1 MKNLLTLFTALFLLG
16 RIAFADNDP
25 KPVKSEIKDVTVFL
39 SGAQVM
45 RTGSTTI
52 NPGIS
57 SFVFEDLSPLINAN
71 SIQVTAKGDFT
82 ILSVVHQLNYLKT
95 QEKSKEILALEDSLE
110 SLRQQIEIQQS
121 MLEVYTAE
129 EAMIMANKSIG
140 GQNTGVKALD
150 FKENADFFVNRLTE
164 IKTKLIQF
172 KNKIKKLQEK
182 SDKINNQLQTL
193 NAKKSQAMSE
203 IVVTVS
209 AKELVNANFTIR
221 YLVLN
226 AGWIPSYDL
235 RAIDVNN
242 PITLNYKANVFQTTG
257 EDWKKVNLTL
267 STGNPTLNGSKP
279 NLMPWYLSF
288 ANYYNYNKGA
298 GSSSYNSIQPQ
309 SMKSTTA
316 NNGNVKEEIN
326 ANYASNLTTV
336 TETQTNFEFE
346 ISIPYTILAN
356 GKKYDVEVKSY
367 TLPAKYEYY
376 CAPKLDRDAFLLA
389 KITGWEEYKLIS
401 GEINLFYEGTYVGKS
416 YLDTRTTKDT
426 LDLSLG
432 RDKNIMVTRI
442 KLKEFS
448 SSKFIGLNK
457 TETIA
462 WEINVK
468 NTKKQAINIVIEDQF
483 PISSNKDIEV
493 ERLES
498 SGGTYNEETGKL
510 SWKFKLEPGESK
522 KKIKVMYSVKYPKNQ
537 SVYVD

>member
-1 MKNLLTLFTALFLLG
+1 MKNLLCTFIALFLIG
-16 RIAFADNDP
+16 NATFADNEP
-25 KPVKSEIKDVTVFL
+25 KAVKSEIKDVTVFL
-39 SGAQVM
+39 SGAQVT

-52 NPGIS
+52 SQGVS
-57 SFVFEDLSPLINAN
+57 SYVFEDLSPLINAN

-95 QEKSKEILALEDSLE
+95 QEKSKEILVLEDSLE
-110 SLRQQIEIQQS
+110 SIRQQIEIQQS

-129 EAMIMANKSIG
+129 ESMINANKSIG
-140 GQNTGVKALD
+140 GQNTGVKAID
-150 FKENADFFVNRLTE
+150 FKENADFFRNRLTE

-182 SDKINNQLQTL
+182 SEKINNQLQML

-209 AKELVNANFTIR
+209 AKELVNANFTVS

-226 AGWIPSYDL
+226 AGWVPSYDL

-242 PITLNYKANVFQTTG
+242 PIVLNYKANVYQTTG
-257 EDWKKVNLTL
+257 EDWKKVKLTL

-298 GSSSYNSIQPQ
+298 GVSSYNTMQPQ
-309 SMKSTTA
+309 MARTNASDGT
-316 NNGNVKEEIN
+316 VKEEIN

-346 ISIPYTILAN
+346 ISIPYTIIAD

-367 TLPAKYEYY
+367 TLPAQYEYY

-389 KITGWEEYKLIS
+389 KITGWEEYKLLA

-426 LDLSLG
+426 LDISLG
-432 RDKNIMVTRI
+432 RDKNIIITRI

-457 TETIA
+457 KETIA

-468 NTKKQAINIVIEDQF
+468 NNKKQPINIMIEDQF
-483 PISSNKDIEV
+483 PVSSDKDIEV

-498 SGGTYNEETGKL
+498 SGAIYNEETGKL
-510 SWKFKLEPGESK
+510 TWKFKLEPGESK

-537 SVYVD
+537 AVYVD